1 MREFSGPQ
9 RMQPRWMGLLTAITI
24 CFIAA
29 LGLSKPTLAAADSTH
44 RLNIPAQDLRGALM
58 ALGAATNEQVL
69 FSDAIV
75 AGMRSTEIKGEYT
88 TNAAISI
95 LLKGSGLRAD
105 RTPSG
110 VFLIRSSKTAFS
122 SQEAGTET
130 AKPVAYIPDA
140 DYAGPA
146 SLTLAE
152 AETSE
157 ASGAAPEATVT
168 QDKSTEHGAQG
179 TDAEAHLDQVI
190 ITGSRIARPDLE
202 RLEPTTV
209 ISSEFLDRRAYTNV
223 IDALND
229 LPAFGQP
236 DNSLVGNQAGFGV
249 GQSFANFFSLGSQR
263 TLTLVDGRRFVP
275 ANSPSIFGATGN
287 GGEQVD
293 LNVIPTLLIDR
304 VETIAVGG
312 APIYGS
318 DAIAGTV
325 NIILKHN
332 FEGADI
338 DVQGGT
344 SGHGDADQ
352 SRVRLLLGKNFDDSR
367 GNITISGEFAHLD
380 GLEAT
385 QRSQYTVDNAYLT
398 PTTPSPY
405 AYALFANQRLG
416 SISTS
421 GVPMVDDGYLNFN
434 PNFALTNSAGQTLAF
449 NNGRLAPYTLGPP
462 DGSGVYNIGGDGDD
476 FAKLTT
482 LQSPQVRINTTA
494 LGHFQVN
501 DNVRLFSEIWYSD
514 TRTTYPLAQG
524 AYDTALFAP
533 AGQVS
538 GNLILQANNP
548 FLSAADQA
556 TIAQNLAAYAAAS
569 PTNPQQTSQFY
580 LARLNQDVQNGG
592 ASGDQNTRR
601 YVLGIDGTVP
611 IFGRDFK
618 YEASANY
625 GETSNFSIEP
635 SINFQNFQNALN
647 AVPGPN
653 GQIICAPGY
662 TTSPVPTRSSTCA
675 PFNPFGYG
683 VASPAAF
690 DYITSMAT
698 ADSKLTQRIFS
709 GSLTGDLFPLPAG
722 AVKTAVGYE
731 NRRESADFEP
741 DQFYQQGAGYSI
753 PITPLSGAFKTNEVF
768 GELLVPVISPAETVP
783 FVHRLEFEGAAR
795 EVDHSVAG
803 KATTWTAGLR
813 FEPVP
818 ILLFRGNYTRA
829 IRAPSVT
836 EAFLPTSQAF
846 STASDPCDKSLIGS
860 GPDPAIRAANC
871 AKAGITQPFTSNIL
885 SFTEP
890 ITVSGDSNL
899 QNEVADSR
907 TVGFVLRPIER
918 MSLTVDYV
926 KIDIEQAI
934 VSLNPTNVLD
944 ACYDSASYPNAYCS
958 KITRSSNGQITLVQ
972 TGYGNA
978 GFEDFNGITTEFDYS
993 FDVPFAS
1000 TPRGLGTLD
1009 LRLNHF
1015 FANQL
1020 KQAVGSEDVTVLTGS
1035 LGNSKHRGVLDV
1047 TWNKNQFYALWQA
1060 RFTGR
1065 AVWDN
1070 SLPATNSQI
1079 QGVGNWWVHNLT
1091 AGYNVGA
1098 HLNLQFVVDNVF
1110 DKQAPFPLPASPPNS
1125 TLGLPNA
1132 VETYYSGI
1140 LGRYFI
1146 LTAKYS
1152 L

>member
-1 MREFSGPQ
+1 
-9 RMQPRWMGLLTAITI
+9 MQGLSCIRPGRRRLLAAITV
-24 CFIAA
+24 CLVTA
-29 LGLSKPTLAAADSTH
+29 LAMGAPRLAVADTTH
-44 RLNIPAQDLRGALM
+44 WLNIPAQDLASALK
-58 ALGAATNEQVL
+58 ALGAAANEQVL
-69 FSDAIV
+69 FSDTVV
-75 AGMRSTEIKGEYT
+75 AGIRSAEVKGEYT
-88 TNAAISI
+88 TSAAIAI
-95 LLKGSGLRAD
+95 LLKGSRLQAD

-110 VFLIRSSKTAFS
+110 VFLIRSSTTSSS
-122 SQEAGTET
+122 SQEAVTDA
-130 AKPVAYIPDA
+130 AKPIAYTSYSG
-140 DYAGPA
+140 YAGAA
-146 SLTLAE
+146 SLRLAE
-152 AETSE
+152 ID
-157 ASGAAPEATVT
+157 ASDTPGTAPESTVT
-168 QDKSTEHGAQG
+168 QDGN
-179 TDAEAHLDQVI
+179 AERDDKANKGQRLEQVI
-190 ITGSRIARPDLE
+190 VTGSRIARPDLE

-209 ISSEFLDRRAYTNV
+209 ISSEFIDQRAYTNV
-223 IDALND
+223 IDALNE

-236 DNSLVGNQAGFGV
+236 DNSLVGAQSGFGV
-249 GQSFANFFSLGSQR
+249 GQSFANYFSLGSQR

-332 FEGADI
+332 FDGATI
-338 DVQGGT
+338 DAQYGT
-344 SGHGDADQ
+344 SEHRDADQ
-352 SRVRLLLGKNFDDSR
+352 SRVRLLLGQNFDDNR

-385 QRSQYTVDNAYLT
+385 QRSQYTADNTYLQ
-398 PTTPSPY
+398 PPTPSPY
-405 AYALFANQRLG
+405 AYVLYGNRRLG

-434 PNFALTNSAGQTLAF
+434 PNFAITNSAGQTLAF
-449 NNGRLAPYTLGPP
+449 NNGHLAPYTLGQA
-462 DGSGVYNIGGDGDD
+462 DGSGVNNIGGDGLD

-494 LGHFQVN
+494 LGNFQVN
-501 DNVRLFSEIWYSD
+501 DNVRLFAEIWYSD
-514 TRTTYPLAQG
+514 TRTSYPLAQG

-533 AGQVS
+533 AGQVN
-538 GNLILQANNP
+538 GNLIIQANNA

-580 LARLNQDVQNGG
+580 LARLNEDVENGG
-592 ASGDQNTRR
+592 AAADQNTRR
-601 YVLGIDGTVP
+601 YVLGVDGTVP

-625 GETSNFSIEP
+625 GVTSNFSITP

-662 TTSPVPTRSSTCA
+662 TTSPVATRSSTCS
-675 PFNPFGYG
+675 PFNPFGNG
-683 VASPAAF
+683 IASPAAF
-690 DYITSMAT
+690 AYITSLAT
-698 ADSKLTQRIFS
+698 ADSELTQRVLS
-709 GSLTGDLFPLPAG
+709 GSVNGDLFSLPAG
-722 AVKTAVGYE
+722 TVKTAFGYE
-731 NRRESADFEP
+731 NRRESAGFEP
-741 DQFYQQGAGYSI
+741 DQFYQQAAGYSI
-753 PITPLSGAFKTNEVF
+753 PITPLSGAFTTNEVF
-768 GELLVPVISPAETVP
+768 GELLVPIISPAETVP
-783 FVHRLEFEGAAR
+783 FVHRVEFEGAVR

-813 FEPVP
+813 FEPVS
-818 ILLFRGNYTRA
+818 ILQFRGNYTRA

-836 EAFLPTSQAF
+836 EAFLPTSEAF
-846 STASDPCDKSLIGS
+846 DTASDPCDRSLINS
-860 GPDPAIRAANC
+860 GPNPAVRAANC
-871 AKAGITQPFTSNIL
+871 AKAGITQPFSSNIL
-885 SFTEP
+885 NFTEP
-890 ITVSGDSNL
+890 ITVSGDSGL
-899 QNEVADSR
+899 QNEIADSR
-907 TVGFVLRPIER
+907 TFGFVLRPLER

-926 KIDIEQAI
+926 NIDISQAI

-944 ACYDSASYPNAYCS
+944 ACYDSVSYPNAYCS
-958 KITRSSNGQITLVQ
+958 KITRAPDGQITLVQ
-972 TGYGNA
+972 TGYANA
-978 GFEDFNGITTEFDYS
+978 GFENFNGITTEFDWS
-993 FDVPFAS
+993 FDVPFAN

-1015 FANQL
+1015 FENQL
-1020 KQAVGSEDVTVLTGS
+1020 KQAVGSEDVTVLSGS
-1035 LGNSKHRGVLDV
+1035 LGNSRHRGVIDV
-1047 TWNKNQFYALWQA
+1047 TWNRNQLYALWQA

-1070 SLPATNSQI
+1070 SLPATNTQI
-1079 QGVGNWWVHNLT
+1079 QGVGNWWVHNFT
-1091 AGYNVGA
+1091 VGYDVGS

-1125 TLGLPNA
+1125 TLNIPNA
-1132 VETYYSGI
+1132 VESYFSGI
-1140 LGRYFI
+1140 LGRYFVI
-1146 LTAKYS
+1146 TAKYK